1 MNTVGSGSSGAVI
14 ANRLSED
21 PEVSVL
27 LSIPQK
33 TKADWAYYTVPQR
46 NSHLGMNNHAGGT
59 DFFCFIYI
67 MIFSI
72 ASYTELYSNWIFT
85 CYNERKNTSSKQFQN
100 PTEKYQK
107 ETKSIAPAQIH
118 DHTLSWFGTD
128 NSGRN
133 GAANIN

>member
-1 MNTVGSGSSGAVI
+1 VNTVGSGSSGAVI

-46 NSHLGMNNHAGGT
+46 NSHLGMNNHAVGT

-67 MIFSI
+67 MIFTTKMQLHVEKI
-72 ASYTELYSNWIFT
+72 
-85 CYNERKNTSSKQFQN
+85 RKSLTIPKV
-100 PTEKYQK
+100 
-107 ETKSIAPAQIH
+107 
-118 DHTLSWFGTD
+118 
-128 NSGRN
+128 
-133 GAANIN
+133 

>member
-1 MNTVGSGSSGAVI
+1 MVNNQSSNKKRNRKHNDNQYNGKINEKRTSHDQQNTTHKTKDSATPTVI

-59 DFFCFIYI
+59 DFF
-67 MIFSI
+67 
-72 ASYTELYSNWIFT
+72 
-85 CYNERKNTSSKQFQN
+85 
-100 PTEKYQK
+100 
-107 ETKSIAPAQIH
+107 
-118 DHTLSWFGTD
+118 
-128 NSGRN
+128 
-133 GAANIN
+133 